1 MANKVQEAVMPKNG
15 RNPYPQIRL
24 VPSTTP
30 RPPRLEGEGFGIGGW
45 IDVLL
50 SEPLLLNLT
59 HLNAAILATLQ
70 LGDHVILHIDSLPI
84 EVTTLLG
91 VPIGQVGID
100 DVVAVR
106 SRHARTGFVVTVQS
120 DPLGCTVEVL

>member
-1 MANKVQEAVMPKNG
+1 MPKNG
-15 RNPYPQIRL
+15 KKSYPSIRP
-24 VPSTTP
+24 VPPSTP
-30 RPPRLEGEGFGIGGW
+30 RPPRPDADGFGLGGW
-45 IDVLL
+45 IDVFPA
-50 SEPLLLNLT
+50 EPLLINLT
-59 HLNAAILATLQ
+59 HLNAASLATLQ
-70 LGDHVILHIDSLPI
+70 ITDHVILHIDSLPI

-120 DPLGCTVEVL
+120 DPLGCTVEVP

>member
-1 MANKVQEAVMPKNG
+1 MPKNG
-15 RNPYPQIRL
+15 KKCYPSIRQ
-24 VPSTTP
+24 VSPSTP
-30 RPPRLEGEGFGIGGW
+30 RPPLLDGDGFGLGGW
-45 IDVLL
+45 IDVFTA
-50 SEPLLLNLT
+50 EPLLLNLT

-70 LGDHVILHIDSLPI
+70 PGDHVILHIDSLPI

-106 SRHARTGFVVTVQS
+106 SRHTRIGFVVTVQS
-120 DPLGCTVEVL
+120 DPLGCTVEVP